1 MDPAAAKRKSADAP
15 AGGRP
20 GCRPAGVCSLIA
32 WLLGAACAVGCQRG
46 PAGPTEF
53 LVEKPPQ
60 VSAADWA
67 AGELLYAERC
77 ARCHGARGNG
87 DGPQTSAT
95 HPRPQRLSDRL
106 WQANASNA
114 RLRRVLIGG
123 GGAVN
128 KSPVMPGNPDLAQK
142 PAMVDALI
150 AVIRS
155 FAEP

>member
-1 MDPAAAKRKSADAP
+1 MSPADR
-15 AGGRP
+15 
-20 GCRPAGVCSLIA
+20 
-32 WLLGAACAVGCQRG
+32 
-46 PAGPTEF
+46 
-53 LVEKPPQ
+53 
-60 VSAADWA
+60 A

-87 DGPQTSAT
+87 DGPQAAAT
-95 HPRPQRLSDRL
+95 HPRPQRLSDRV

-128 KSPVMPGNPDLAQK
+128 KSPLMPGNPDLAQK
-142 PAMVDALI
+142 PAAVDALI
-150 AVIRS
+150 AVIRA